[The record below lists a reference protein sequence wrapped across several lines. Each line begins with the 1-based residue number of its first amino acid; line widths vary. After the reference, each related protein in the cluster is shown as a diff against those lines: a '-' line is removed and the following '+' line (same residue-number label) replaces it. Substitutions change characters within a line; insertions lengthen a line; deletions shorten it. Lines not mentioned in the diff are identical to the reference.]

1 MSNLTYLN
9 DATVLWN
16 LKDRYYNQLIYVS
29 SNPIQ
34 FYAYPIWLEDF
45 ITQVLLVL
53 CIWWKTKEEY
63 ENVFVLVH
71 CRPISFFGFFI
82 MYRRWRQCSVPSHLQ
97 QLLGLLTLVASHT
110 IMYIKVNAFLG
121 LITRQVY
128 NIWIVLKCIFSSNQ
142 IVHKISF
149 SLCFWAS
156 DPLIDVFYW
165 ILLKKRSQSQNQRL
179 NEILWMIWNDEK
191 KVCLM

>member
-1 MSNLTYLN
+1 MVLLTQLNMYWFGLGHIEKKPYYTNNLLCFQEQNLKKEQILQVNPPKFDKMDDMSNLTYLN

-45 ITQVLLVL
+45 ITQVLLV

-82 MYRRWRQCSVPSHLQ
+82 MHRRWRQCSVPSHL

-110 IMYIKVNAFLG
+110 IMYIC
-121 LITRQVY
+121 RS
-128 NIWIVLKCIFSSNQ
+128 KCIPWTN
-142 IVHKISF
+142 
-149 SLCFWAS
+149 
-156 DPLIDVFYW
+156 Y
-165 ILLKKRSQSQNQRL
+165 
-179 NEILWMIWNDEK
+179 
-191 KVCLM
+191 